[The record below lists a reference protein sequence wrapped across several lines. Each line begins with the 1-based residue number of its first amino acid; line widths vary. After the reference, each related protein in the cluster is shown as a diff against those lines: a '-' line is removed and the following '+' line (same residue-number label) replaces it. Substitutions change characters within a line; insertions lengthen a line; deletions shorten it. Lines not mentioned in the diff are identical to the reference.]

1 MRNQLIINLKILTN
15 MKKFTLAIAAVMIA
29 FVMTSC
35 GGESPK
41 EKITKATDEFFT
53 KAEQELQNITNG
65 EDFMAHFYQFE
76 DDKQAFLQN
85 VLADYLDKDGNIKG
99 ISESEGAEIEKYI
112 SERAT
117 AYNQAESKKAYE
129 FMEPVVAKYEAVI
142 NSIYEAIEAGQ
153 PIEGLADDFEAIESE
168 LANYADFDN
177 VPTELQQR
185 AQAAEAKLNEVL
197 AGLQ

>member
-1 MRNQLIINLKILTN
+1 

-85 VLADYLDKDGNIKG
+85 VLADYLDEDGNIKG

>member
-1 MRNQLIINLKILTN
+1 

-29 FVMTSC
+29 FLMTSC

-41 EKITKATDEFFT
+41 EKIMKATDEFFA

-65 EDFMAHFYQFE
+65 DDFMAHFYQFE
-76 DDKQAFLQN
+76 NDKQAFLEN
-85 VLADYLDKDGNIKG
+85 VLADYFDEDGNIKG
-99 ISESEGAEIEKYI
+99 ISESEGAEIEEYI

-129 FMEPVVAKYEAVI
+129 FMEPIVAKYEAVI
-142 NSIYEAIEAGQ
+142 NSIYETVAAGQ
-153 PIEGLADDFEAIESE
+153 PIEGLANDFEAIETE

-185 AQAAEAKLNEVL
+185 AQAAEAKLVL